1 MQIGSHMFYIWMNIN
16 LFIKESLLCFICT
29 FNINRNKIILSLLI
43 CFIVLNLFI
52 RFNIGNNLINYI
64 IIRIKNSNNSNLVLL
79 FIVLF

>member
-52 RFNIGNNLINYI
+52 RFNIGNNLM
-64 IIRIKNSNNSNLVLL
+64 RTFEKVEGKRELREVEGS
-79 FIVLF
+79 